1 MSNMNSNVIRPNING
16 VFPIL
21 RDGLHNVAMGN
32 GTQYEVCI
40 TRTER
45 GIVFGIIGKGCY
57 TFGFGGHHCEYI
69 IDKMGINPHY
79 TSCARNTTD
88 RIPSQFTQDFTP
100 IGEYQLNLCA
110 K

>member
-1 MSNMNSNVIRPNING
+1 MSNNVIRPKLNG

-21 RDGLHNVAMGN
+21 PDGLHNVALGN

-57 TFGFGGHHCEYI
+57 EFDRGGHDVSYVIE
-69 IDKMGINPHY
+69 KMGI
-79 TSCARNTTD
+79 
-88 RIPSQFTQDFTP
+88 IPMFKGDAMSFSDLITSQFTQDFTP

>member
-1 MSNMNSNVIRPNING
+1 MSNVIRPKLNG

-21 RDGLHNVAMGN
+21 HDGLHNVALGN

-45 GIVFGIIGKGCY
+45 GIVFGIIGKGCDE
-57 TFGFGGHHCEYI
+57 FNRGGHDVSYVIE
-69 IDKMGINPHY
+69 KMGI
-79 TSCARNTTD
+79 
-88 RIPSQFTQDFTP
+88 IPMFKGDAMNFSDLITSQFTQNFEP
-100 IGEYQLNLCA
+100 IGDYIGNICCT

>member
-1 MSNMNSNVIRPNING
+1 MSNVIRPKLNG

-21 RDGLHNVAMGN
+21 PDGLHNVALGN
-32 GTQYEVCI
+32 GTQYEVCV

-57 TFGFGGHHCEYI
+57 EFNRGGHDYGYI
-69 IDKMGINPHY
+69 IDKMGINPAY
-79 TSCARNTTD
+79 KGDVMNFSDLIT
-88 RIPSQFTQDFTP
+88 SQFTQSFEP
-100 IGEYQLNLCA
+100 IGDYIGHICST

>member
-1 MSNMNSNVIRPNING
+1 MSNVIRPKLNG

-21 RDGLHNVAMGN
+21 PDGLHIVALGN

-45 GIVFGIIGKGCY
+45 GIVFGIIGNGCY
-57 TFGFGGHHCEYI
+57 TFGFGGHHYGYI
-69 IDKMGINPHY
+69 IEKMGISPMFKGDAMNFSDLI
-79 TSCARNTTD
+79 T
-88 RIPSQFTQDFTP
+88 SQFTQSFEP
-100 IGEYQLNLCA
+100 IGDYIGHICST

>member
-1 MSNMNSNVIRPNING
+1 MSNVIRPKLNG

-21 RDGLHNVAMGN
+21 PDGLHNVALGN
-32 GTQYEVCI
+32 GTQYEVCV

-57 TFGFGGHHCEYI
+57 EFNRGGHDYGYI
-69 IDKMGINPHY
+69 IDKMGIDPRYKWDAMNFSDLI
-79 TSCARNTTD
+79 T
-88 RIPSQFTQDFTP
+88 SQFAREFTP
-100 IGEYQLNLCA
+100 IGNYTLDFCA

>member
-1 MSNMNSNVIRPNING
+1 MSNVIRPKLNG

-21 RDGLHNVAMGN
+21 PDGLHNVALGN

-57 TFGFGGHHCEYI
+57 RFGCGGHHIEHI
-69 IDKMGINPHY
+69 IEKMGINPAY
-79 TSCARNTTD
+79 KGDAMNFSDLIT
-88 RIPSQFTQDFTP
+88 SQFTQSFEP
-100 IGEYQLNLCA
+100 IGDYIGHLCS